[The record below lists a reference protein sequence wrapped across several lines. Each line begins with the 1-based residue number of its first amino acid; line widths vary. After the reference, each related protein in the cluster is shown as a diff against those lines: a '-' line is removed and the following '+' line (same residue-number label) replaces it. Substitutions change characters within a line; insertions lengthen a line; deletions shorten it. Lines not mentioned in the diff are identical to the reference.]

1 MSIMRFVFTFLVC
14 VLVAAP
20 AEARNLRALIG
31 THFTETPLRVVDG
44 DTIRM
49 KDGAVRLWGFNTPEK
64 YQPRFF
70 AAAAKLE
77 ELVVGQKLDCH
88 IRDIDRYQRRVAQ
101 CFLPDGRDVGEL
113 MVSSGL
119 ARDYT
124 RYSKGYYKRY
134 EKLAF
139 AQ

>member
-1 MSIMRFVFTFLVC
+1 MRFLSILLIC
-14 VLVAAP
+14 LGVALP
-20 AEARNLRALIG
+20 VEAGNLRALVG
-31 THFTETPLRVVDG
+31 TNFTETPSRVVDG
-44 DTIRM
+44 DTIKM
-49 KDGAVRLWGFNTPEK
+49 KDGAVRLWGFNTPER
-64 YQPRFF
+64 YQPRYF

-88 IRDIDRYQRRVAQ
+88 VRDIDRYQRRVAQ
-101 CFLPDGRDVGEL
+101 CFLSDGRDVGEL

-134 EKLAF
+134 EKVAF
-139 AQ
+139 TQ

>member
-1 MSIMRFVFTFLVC
+1 MRLFPVLLICLC
-14 VLVAAP
+14 VALPV
-20 AEARNLRALIG
+20 EAGNLRALIG
-31 THFTETPLRVVDG
+31 THFTETPSRVVDG

-64 YQPRFF
+64 HQPRFF
-70 AAAAKLE
+70 ATAAKLE

-88 IRDIDRYQRRVAQ
+88 IRDIDCYQRRVAQ

>member
-1 MSIMRFVFTFLVC
+1 MRFLPILFICLG
-14 VLVAAP
+14 VALP
-20 AEARNLRALIG
+20 VEAGNLRALVG
-31 THFTETPLRVVDG
+31 TNFTETPSRVVDG
-44 DTIRM
+44 DTIKM
-49 KDGAVRLWGFNTPEK
+49 KDGAVRLWGFNTPER
-64 YQPRFF
+64 YQPRYF

-88 IRDIDRYQRRVAQ
+88 VRDIDRYQRRVAQ
-101 CFLPDGRDVGEL
+101 CFLPDGRDIGEL

-134 EKLAF
+134 EKIAF
-139 AQ
+139 AH